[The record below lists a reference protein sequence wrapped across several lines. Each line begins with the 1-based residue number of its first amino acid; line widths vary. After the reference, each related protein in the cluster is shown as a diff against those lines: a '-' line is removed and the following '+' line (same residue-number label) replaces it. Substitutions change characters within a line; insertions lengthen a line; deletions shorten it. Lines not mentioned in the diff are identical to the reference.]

1 MPVVL
6 VGTSHKRSPLW
17 VREKVSLSGISLF
30 DTRKRLHSWPDIDE
44 LVVVS
49 TCNRVEFYAAGRDCD
64 ACIAALRGFLEQEYG
79 FSSSEM
85 EDNFY
90 YYRGR
95 DVARH
100 MLEVA
105 VGADSMVLG
114 ETQILSQI
122 HQGFEQA
129 ASECT
134 AGPELTRLC
143 DAADNLVKR
152 VREETRFH
160 CRPVS
165 VGSVA
170 VDMARDF
177 LTTLKNRSAMILG
190 AGEMGILTARSLS
203 ANGIA
208 TILVA
213 NRTLSRAQDVA
224 HSLGGRAVDYTE
236 LSSQIAKVDVL
247 VTSTRAPHVLIK
259 KSMIESIMNQRPKK
273 PLFII
278 DLAVPRNVDHGA
290 NELAGVTL
298 VNVDGLQETA
308 EKNSQ
313 ERMAELD
320 KVRLLVD
327 DEIEKFMREKKPKG
341 ISLMDLATC

>member
-6 VGTSHKRSPLW
+6 VGTSHKTSPLW
-17 VREKVSLSGISLF
+17 VREKVSLSGISVF
-30 DTRKRLHSWPDIDE
+30 DTRKRLHSRPEIDE
-44 LVVVS
+44 LVVFS
-49 TCNRVEFYAAGRDCD
+49 TCNRVEFHAGGRDCE
-64 ACIAALRGFLEQEYG
+64 ACLTSITRFLQEEYG
-79 FSSSEM
+79 FSESDM
-85 EDNFY
+85 EGFFY
-90 YYRGR
+90 YLRGR
-95 DVARH
+95 EVARH

-105 VGADSMVLG
+105 IGADSMVLG

-122 HQGFEQA
+122 HQGFDQA
-129 ASECT
+129 VAECT
-134 AGPELTRLC
+134 TGPELNRLRR
-143 DAADNLVKR
+143 AADNLAKR
-152 VREETRFH
+152 VDEETRFH

-170 VDMARDF
+170 VDMARGF
-177 LTTLKNRSAMILG
+177 LGSLKNRSAMILG

-213 NRTLSRAQDVA
+213 NRTLSRAQEVA

-236 LSSQIAKVDVL
+236 LASQIAKVDVL

-259 KSMIESIMNQRPKK
+259 KSMIESIMQGRPQK

-290 NELAGVTL
+290 NEIHGVTL
-298 VNVDGLQETA
+298 VNVDGLQQTA
-308 EKNSQ
+308 EKNSR

-320 KVRLLVD
+320 KVLSLVEEETD
-327 DEIEKFMREKKPKG
+327 KFMSEQKPKG
-341 ISLMDLATC
+341 MSLMDLASC